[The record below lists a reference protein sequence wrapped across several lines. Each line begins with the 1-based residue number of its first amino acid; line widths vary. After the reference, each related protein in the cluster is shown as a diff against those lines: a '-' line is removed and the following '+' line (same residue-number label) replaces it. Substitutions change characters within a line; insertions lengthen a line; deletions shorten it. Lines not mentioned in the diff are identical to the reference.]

1 MEINNP
7 SLYQVPLPE
16 DLTILGLEFIL
27 FLEQFGKQF
36 NALYV
41 YKKAIAYQHGTDKA
55 NQAPYLPKEEDPQ
68 SRSTFSEFWT
78 KKKDRKKVWLGCF
91 TTTTENTIQPNWD
104 NLTWYI

>member
-16 DLTILGLEFIL
+16 DPTILGLEFIP
-27 FLEQFGKQF
+27 FLEQFSKWF
-36 NALYV
+36 NASYI
-41 YKKAIAYQHGTDKA
+41 YKKAIAYQHSTNRA

-78 KKKDRKKVWLGCF
+78 EKKDRKKVWLGYF
-91 TTTTENTIQPNWD
+91 TTTTENTV
-104 NLTWYI
+104 